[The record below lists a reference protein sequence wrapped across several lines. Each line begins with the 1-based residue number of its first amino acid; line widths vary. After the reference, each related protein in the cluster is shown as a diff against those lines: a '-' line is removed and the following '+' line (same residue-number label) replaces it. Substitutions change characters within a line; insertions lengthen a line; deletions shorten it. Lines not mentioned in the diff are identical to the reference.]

1 MQRTQRLRSARDFRR
16 VREHGRSWAHP
27 LLVLGALPNRSQ
39 HTRCGFVVSKALGN
53 AVERNRL
60 KRRVREA
67 VRLVYDQIGPGWDVV
82 FIIRNGVAAA
92 SWDQL
97 QQAVQTLLRKANLW
111 QAAPAAPEKD

>member
-27 LLVLGALPNRSQ
+27 LLVLGALPNRGQ
-39 HTRCGFVVSKALGN
+39 HTRCGFVV
-53 AVERNRL
+53 
-60 KRRVREA
+60 RRVRES

-92 SWDQL
+92 SWEQL